1 MTKEFNN
8 SESPLMKKSLQLFII
23 LILLASDA
31 KSQING
37 SFLFDGFNR
46 SWTVYLPVGYPT
58 GESLPLV
65 LALHGLTQTGQ
76 NIMQF
81 SGFNSIADTGNFV
94 VVYPNGVNNSW
105 NVGFSGGSTADDVG
119 FLSALIDTLHQQY
132 NIDLNRVYS
141 TGFSNGGFM
150 SYRLACELG
159 NRIAAI
165 APVAGTMTDGS
176 YNLCTPQRSVPVLH
190 IHGTND
196 FVVSYNGGFGNKS
209 VDQVLAFW
217 NSFNNCPATPV
228 VEELPDLVAEGSTVE
243 RHTWAPCNE
252 FSEVMLLKVIN
263 GGHTWPGSVGV
274 TGIGITN
281 RDIVASSEIW
291 NFVKRFSLEDA
302 TTTNLNVSG
311 ELKVYPNPVS
321 QGILVIE
328 SQAIKPGS
336 LLSIIAMDGKILLDR
351 ELSSAENRILTDVS
365 GFKPGLYLIRISGI
379 GGSFTSKLIIRPE

>member
-1 MTKEFNN
+1 
-8 SESPLMKKSLQLFII
+8 MKKSLQIFIF
-23 LILLASDA
+23 LALLTSAA

-37 SFLFDGFNR
+37 SFLFDGINR
-46 SWTVYLPVGYPT
+46 SWTVYLPVGYTT

-65 LALHGLTQTGQ
+65 LALHGYTQTGQ

-94 VVYPNGVNNSW
+94 VVYPNGVSNSW

-119 FLSALIDTLHQQY
+119 FLSALIDTLHQRY

-159 NRIAAI
+159 DRVAAI
-165 APVAGTMTDGS
+165 APVAGTMTDGAYS
-176 YNLCTPQRSVPVLH
+176 SCLPQRPVPVLH

-228 VEELPDLVAEGSTVE
+228 VEDLPDLVAEGSTVQ
-243 RHTWAPCNE
+243 RSTWAPCDE
-252 FSEVMLLKVIN
+252 SAEVILLKVIN

-274 TGIGITN
+274 TGVGITN

-311 ELKVYPNPVS
+311 ELKVYPNPVF

-328 SQAIKPGS
+328 SQAIKSGS
-336 LLSIIAMDGKILLDR
+336 NLSITSIDGKTVLNR
-351 ELSSAENRILTDVS
+351 ELPSGDTKTITDVS
-365 GFKPGLYLIRISGI
+365 GLKPGLYLVRISGI
-379 GGSFTSKLIIRPE
+379 DNNFTTKLVIQPE